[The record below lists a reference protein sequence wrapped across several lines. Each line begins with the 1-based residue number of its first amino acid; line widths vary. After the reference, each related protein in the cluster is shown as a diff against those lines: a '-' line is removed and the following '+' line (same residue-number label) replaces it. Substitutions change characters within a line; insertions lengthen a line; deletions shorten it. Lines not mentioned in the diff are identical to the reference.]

1 MKLFWKF
8 AASTLLV
15 LTILSNPAVA
25 NPSKEDVIARVFDV
39 SGKGLEV
46 KRNGKNDW
54 EKGKKDS
61 AGFIRDHFK
70 TDAKTS
76 AALELL
82 IGARLGVKP
91 GTEIVLLDED
101 EAGQV
106 MGDKKVRKIAL
117 NSGSVYAKFNKQETP
132 LKIQTRGGVMGIK
145 GTEFEVETAD
155 NGETSVMLLEG
166 SVDYE
171 EKDGKTSELVPGQK
185 LRQFE
190 KDGEL
195 HTVKGEPSEVD
206 KVVADI
212 LSGAIPLANI
222 NSVQDV
228 LNTNW
233 TQLPENS
240 VNTIIN
246 NSRHQI
252 MKDIPGPIANVVNSF
267 VPGTV
272 VNFTNV
278 NFYIPSPR
286 VPGIGPIRF

>member
-1 MKLFWKF
+1 MKSFGKIV
-8 AASTLLV
+8 ASAMLV
-15 LTILSNPAVA
+15 AGVMLSPVTAE
-25 NPSKEDVIARVFDV
+25 PSKDDVIARVYDV
-39 SGKGLEV
+39 SGKGLQL
-46 KRNGKNDW
+46 KREGKSDW

-70 TDAKTS
+70 TDPKTS

-82 IGARLGVKP
+82 IGARLGIKP

-101 EAGQV
+101 EVGQV
-106 MGDKKVRKIAL
+106 ANDKKVRKIAL

-145 GTEFEVETAD
+145 GTEFEVETAES
-155 NGETSVMLLEG
+155 GETSVMLLEG
-166 SVDYE
+166 SVDYQDRKGE
-171 EKDGKTSELVPGQK
+171 QNDLVPGQK
-185 LRQFE
+185 LTQFE

-206 KVVADI
+206 KAVAAFMSGVVPI
-212 LSGAIPLANI
+212 SNI

-233 TQLPENS
+233 ARLPQDSIN
-240 VNTIIN
+240 NIIN
-246 NSRHQI
+246 HSRSSIINS
-252 MKDIPGPIANVVNSF
+252 MGPAGDIVSRF
-267 VPGTV
+267 VPGSV

-278 NFYIPSPR
+278 NFNF
-286 VPGIGPIRF
+286 PGINIPGGFPRIGF

>member
-1 MKLFWKF
+1 MKLLWKF
-8 AASTLLV
+8 AATTLLAV
-15 LTILSNPAVA
+15 SILGNPAVA

-39 SGKGLEV
+39 SGKGLKF
-46 KRNGKNDW
+46 KRDGKSDW
-54 EKGKKDS
+54 ENGKKDS

-82 IGARLGVKP
+82 IGARLGIKP
-91 GTEIVLLDED
+91 DTEIVLLDED

-117 NSGSVYAKFNKQETP
+117 NSGSVYAKFNKQDTP

-171 EKDGKTSELVPGQK
+171 EKDGSKNDLVPGQK

-206 KVVADI
+206 KAVADI

-222 NSVQDV
+222 DSVQDV

-233 TQLPENS
+233 SRLPQDSIN
-240 VNTIIN
+240 NIIN
-246 NSRHQI
+246 GSRHQI

-272 VNFTNV
+272 VNFTNWTP
-278 NFYIPSPR
+278 YYPSSIPGVIPR
-286 VPGIGPIRF
+286 IGF